1 MIFIKLSYLFF
12 QLTHFVMIKELKYC
26 ESVGQTLVVTESVK
40 NKSREFIKK
49 YMAKYGEVYVKPEN
63 DPEFKEIP
71 YCL

>member
-1 MIFIKLSYLFF
+1 MHL
-12 QLTHFVMIKELKYC
+12 QLTHFVMVKELKYC

-49 YMAKYGEVYVKPEN
+49 YMAKYGGMYVKPAN

-71 YCL
+71 FTI